1 VNPSRRTGLRAAGSL
16 GLYAALAAI
25 GLFEGRAVS
34 AQTFNATLFQAK
46 NLNEL
51 IRMLGGASAASS
63 KEILITAPDIAENG
77 AVVPV
82 TVRSQLPRTEQISL
96 LVEKNPDPLAAT
108 FQLLEG
114 VEPDLRMNVK
124 MAQTSDVI
132 ALIKADGRF
141 YVARR
146 EVNVTIGGCGA

>member
-1 VNPSRRTGLRAAGSL
+1 MNPSRRTGLRAAGSL
-16 GLYAALAAI
+16 GLYAALSAV

-34 AQTFNATLFQAK
+34 AQTFNAALFQAK

-51 IRMLGGASAASS
+51 IRMLGGASAANS

-108 FQLLEG
+108 FQLMEG

-146 EVNVTIGGCGA
+146 EVKVTIGGCGA

>member
-1 VNPSRRTGLRAAGSL
+1 MNPSRRTGLRATGSL
-16 GLYAALAAI
+16 GLYATLAAL
-25 GLFEGRAVS
+25 GLFEGRPVS

-51 IRMLGGASAASS
+51 IRMLGGASAANS

-124 MAQTSDVI
+124 MAQSCDVI
-132 ALIKADGRF
+132 ALVKADGRF
-141 YVARR
+141 FVARR
-146 EVNVTIGGCGA
+146 EVKVTIGGCGA

>member
-1 VNPSRRTGLRAAGSL
+1 MNPSRRIGLRSAGSL
-16 GLYAALAAI
+16 GLYAALSAI
-25 GLFEGRAVS
+25 GLFEGRPVS

-46 NLNEL
+46 NLSEL
-51 IRMLGGASAASS
+51 IRMLGGASAADS

-77 AVVPV
+77 AAVSVA
-82 TVRSQLPRTEQISL
+82 VRSQLPRTDQISL

-114 VEPDLRMNVK
+114 VEPDLRLNVK
-124 MAQTSDVI
+124 MGQTSDVI
-132 ALIKADGRF
+132 AVVRADGRF

-146 EVNVTIGGCGA
+146 EVKVTIGGCGG

>member
-1 VNPSRRTGLRAAGSL
+1 MNPSRRTGLRTAGSL

-25 GLFEGRAVS
+25 GLFEGRPVS

-51 IRMLGGASAASS
+51 IRMLGGASAANS

-77 AVVPV
+77 ALVSM

-124 MAQTSDVI
+124 MAQSGDVI
-132 ALIKADGRF
+132 ALVKADGRF
-141 YVARR
+141 FVARR
-146 EVNVTIGGCGA
+146 EVKVTIGGCGA

>member
-1 VNPSRRTGLRAAGSL
+1 MNPSRRTGLRTAGSL

-25 GLFEGRAVS
+25 GLFEGRPVS

-51 IRMLGGASAASS
+51 IRMLGGASAANS

-77 AVVPV
+77 ALVSV

-124 MAQTSDVI
+124 MAQSGDVI
-132 ALIKADGRF
+132 ALVKADERF
-141 YVARR
+141 FVARR
-146 EVNVTIGGCGA
+146 EVKVTIGGCGA

>member
-146 EVNVTIGGCGA
+146 EVKVTIGGCGA

>member
-1 VNPSRRTGLRAAGSL
+1 MNPSRRTGLRTAGSL

-25 GLFEGRAVS
+25 GLFEGRPVS

-51 IRMLGGASAASS
+51 IRMLGGASAANS

-77 AVVPV
+77 ALVSV

-124 MAQTSDVI
+124 MAQSGDVI
-132 ALIKADGRF
+132 ALVKADGRF
-141 YVARR
+141 FVARR
-146 EVNVTIGGCGA
+146 EVKVTIGGCGA

>member
-1 VNPSRRTGLRAAGSL
+1 MNPSRRTGLRAAGSL

-146 EVNVTIGGCGA
+146 EVKVTIGGCGA

>member
-1 VNPSRRTGLRAAGSL
+1 MNPSRRTGLRAAGSL

>member
-1 VNPSRRTGLRAAGSL
+1 MNPSRRTGLRAAGSV

-34 AQTFNATLFQAK
+34 AQTFNAALFQSR
-46 NLNEL
+46 NLSEL
-51 IRMLGGASAASS
+51 LRMLGASSAADS
-63 KEILITAPDIAENG
+63 KEIQFTAPDIAENG

-124 MAQTSDVI
+124 MSQSCDVI
-132 ALIKADGRF
+132 AVVKADGRF
-141 YVARR
+141 YLARK
-146 EVNVTIGGCGA
+146 EIKVTIGGCGS